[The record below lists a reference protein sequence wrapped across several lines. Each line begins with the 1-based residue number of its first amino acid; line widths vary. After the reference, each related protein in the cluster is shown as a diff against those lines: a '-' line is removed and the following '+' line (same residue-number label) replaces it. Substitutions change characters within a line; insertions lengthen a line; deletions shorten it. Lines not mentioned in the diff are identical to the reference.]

1 MMNLQSPLI
10 PRTFSL
16 ATLSMK
22 SPRRTARALLW
33 AGAFAVSF
41 AALAQ
46 SPAALLAQPAAPSAS
61 AATVP
66 VALGPITIANPSFVA
81 DAAGEL
87 AGWHKIEHAS
97 GNSYAF
103 TADTRS
109 PLSKP
114 SSLRIHRHGGEA
126 FGLLEQRVAA
136 PSAWQGHT
144 VRLSG
149 SLKTA
154 GATGGGG
161 ALVLQART
169 GSDAILAHDHM
180 DDRRL
185 KGDQGWKK
193 VSVQLKLPQ
202 QTRQLL
208 VGVMLEEGG
217 TLWADDLV
225 LEVID

>member
-1 MMNLQSPLI
+1 M
-10 PRTFSL
+10 T
-16 ATLSMK
+16 AAHLSK
-22 SPRRTARALLW
+22 YFTGHTARALLC
-33 AGAFAVSF
+33 ACLF
-41 AALAQ
+41 AAAFVAGAQ
-46 SPAALLAQPAAPSAS
+46 SPAAMLMAPPAATAAPVSAAS
-61 AATVP
+61 AAAVKRGP
-66 VALGPITIANPSFVA
+66 VTMANPSFLA

-87 AGWHKIEHAS
+87 TGWHKIEHAS
-97 GNSYAF
+97 GNSYTF
-103 TADTRS
+103 TADTKS

-114 SSLRIHRHGGEA
+114 SSLRIHRYGGEA
-126 FGLLEQRVAA
+126 FGLLEQRVTA
-136 PSAWQGHT
+136 PPAWEGHT

-149 SLKTA
+149 SLKTT

-169 GSDAILAHDHM
+169 GSSVILAHDHM

-193 VSVQLKLPQ
+193 VSVQLKLPP

-225 LEVID
+225 LELLD

>member
-1 MMNLQSPLI
+1 MPLAKL
-10 PRTFSL
+10 SL
-16 ATLSMK
+16 K
-22 SPRRTARALLW
+22 SPRRIASAMLLVPML
-33 AGAFAVSF
+33 AATSGAW
-41 AALAQ
+41 AQ
-46 SPAALLAQPAAPSAS
+46 SPAALLAQPAAPAPVSAAS
-61 AATVP
+61 AAAVKRGP
-66 VALGPITIANPSFVA
+66 VAMANPSFVA

-87 AGWHKIEHAS
+87 TGWQKIEHAS
-97 GNSYAF
+97 GNSYTF
-103 TADTRS
+103 IADTKS

-114 SSLRIHRHGGEA
+114 SSLRIHRHGQEA

-136 PSAWQGHT
+136 PLAWQGRT

-149 SLKTA
+149 SLKSA

-169 GSDAILAHDHM
+169 GSSVILAHDHM

-193 VSVQLKLPQ
+193 VSVQLKLPP
-202 QTRQLL
+202 QTGQLL

-225 LEVID
+225 LELID